1 MRRAKT
7 QAHSPYVTPRPTCR
21 RLRIYS
27 IDPSLEQNLDTHSIR
42 EARIDIPW
50 EDSDEGTE
58 KFGNGQDPSE
68 KRDEP
73 LIPGPCGEYL
83 MVIDYDPAMKKYYKP
98 INLNDPYILAQD
110 GLAPSDGNPQFHQQM
125 VYAVCM
131 RTIRNFEVALGRRA
145 LWASKGDDIMVKQ
158 LRIYPH
164 ALREPNAYYSPEKRA
179 LLFGYF
185 QSSPLDQTQHLP
197 GGLVFTCL
205 SHDVIA
211 HETVHA
217 LLDGMNRKL
226 IEPSNPDVLAFHE
239 AFADIVALFQHFSMP
254 EVLKFEIARTRG
266 NLETDN
272 ILADLAKEFGKAIG
286 RTGALRSAIGKT
298 PDPAEIERIT
308 EPHQRG
314 AILVAAVFDAF
325 LAIYR
330 KRTKDLYR
338 LATSGTGVLP
348 EGAIHPDLVNRLAN
362 EAAKASQQVLN
373 ICIRALDY
381 LPAVDVTFGDYLRA
395 LITADI
401 DIVAVDTLGY
411 RVAFMEAFRRR
422 GIFPSESRSLSED
435 SLRWQGPDM
444 SHDGDSARLYL
455 GRDLTLEMQK
465 WNLNGNREVI
475 FNYLRHA
482 KETTRKIIDKS
493 RSYKQS
499 ITEGLDLWGIP
510 DFEVASIRPVRRVG
524 QEGEFLMDVVVQI
537 TQKRPGYLD
546 KTFDQAPWSLPS
558 GMQPDFWFRGGC
570 TLIMNLETGRLRYC
584 IYKKITSK
592 NRYERQRSF
601 LRGESAGLSLAAT
614 YFDMM
619 QTAES
624 DEVFSF
630 VHRGLEVK
638 N

>member
-1 MRRAKT
+1 MRRVKT
-7 QAHSPYVTPRPTCR
+7 QAHSPYVIPRPTCR

-27 IDPSLEQNLDTHSIR
+27 IDPSLEQSLDTHSIR
-42 EARIDIPW
+42 EAHIDIPW
-50 EDSDEGTE
+50 EDSVEGTE
-58 KFGNGQDPSE
+58 MYGSGQEESE
-68 KRDEP
+68 RRDA
-73 LIPGPCGEYL
+73 LLTPGPCGEYL
-83 MVIDYDPAMKKYYKP
+83 EVIDYDPATQAYYKP
-98 INLNDPYILAQD
+98 INLSDPYILAQD

-145 LWASKGDDIMVKQ
+145 LWAPKDGQYVGR

-164 ALREPNAYYSPEKRA
+164 ALREPNAYYSPDKRA

-185 QSSPLDQTQHLP
+185 RSFPLDPTQHLP

-205 SHDVIA
+205 SHDVIV
-211 HETVHA
+211 HETAHA
-217 LLDGMNRKL
+217 LLDGMNRNL
-226 IEPSNPDVLAFHE
+226 IEPSNPDVLSFHE

-254 EVLKFEIARTRG
+254 EVLRFEIARTRG
-266 NLETDN
+266 DLKTDN
-272 ILADLAKEFGKAIG
+272 ILAKLAQEFGKAIG

-338 LATSGTGVLP
+338 IATSGTGVLP
-348 EGAIHPDLVNRLAN
+348 EGAIHPDLVNRLAH

-381 LPAVDVTFGDYLRA
+381 LPPVDVTFGDYLRA
-395 LITADI
+395 LITADL

-422 GIFPSESRSLSED
+422 GIFPTESRSLSEE
-435 SLRWQGPDM
+435 SLRWQGPEL
-444 SHDGDSARLYL
+444 SLDGDQDRLYL
-455 GRDLTLEMQK
+455 GRNLSSQMQS

-475 FNYLRHA
+475 FSYLQNTQATARN
-482 KETTRKIIDKS
+482 IIEDS
-493 RSYKQS
+493 RGYKQR
-499 ITEGLDLWGIP
+499 ITEGLDL
-510 DFEVASIRPVRRVG
+510 DQFDYEVNSIRPVRRVG
-524 QEGEFLMDVVVQI
+524 PEGEFLMDAVVEI

-546 KTFDQAPWSLPS
+546 KAYHQTPTFLPA
-558 GMQPDFWFRGGC
+558 GEEPDFWFRGGC
-570 TLIMNLETGRLRYC
+570 TLIMDLETGRLRYC
-584 IYKKITSK
+584 IYKRIASES
-592 NRYERQRSF
+592 RYERQRSF
-601 LRGESAGLSLAAT
+601 LRGESAGFSLAAT

-619 QTAES
+619 KTDELN
-624 DEVFSF
+624 EVFSF
-630 VHRGLEVK
+630 VHRGLEVE